1 MNRILIISKG
11 YPFYGGQSTTAYN
24 LHLFLNSKNIDS
36 KLLMLN
42 DFYGFR
48 DINHKKNEDRIKS
61 SSLGKLKYR
70 LLKMLTLITGNHYF
84 RLLLKVIP
92 AVKVIRRLL
101 IVTHVKIYLKKTKF
115 SPDLVICNT
124 SALYEDI
131 HKWFNKSIII
141 VGTNLLFYREL
152 ENKNGSLP
160 KSLIRNLNKS
170 VLIFNSELTRRIY
183 VDAGVNMFNSSVC
196 YFNFTPYAYGYS
208 KGFET
213 RKYDI
218 AFVSSIFNRKIKNAK
233 LSYSLF
239 NNFSD
244 SNKIAIG
251 SGSESFRDIKNTAI
265 MRLVS
270 QKEIAEVLSETKLLI
285 ITSYFDSS
293 PSILSEAVLNGCNVL
308 ASKNVGWHEVLNTKC
323 VIEDYEN
330 KDEWVS
336 KMKYL
341 IDNKVENN
349 IETQY
354 KDIFLAK
361 LINLSNDQI

>member
-1 MNRILIISKG
+1 
-11 YPFYGGQSTTAYN
+11 
-24 LHLFLNSKNIDS
+24 
-36 KLLMLN
+36 MLN

-48 DINHKKNEDRIKS
+48 DINHQKNEDRIKP

-70 LLKMLTLITGNHYF
+70 LLKMLTLITSNHYF
-84 RLLLKVIP
+84 RLLLKIIP
-92 AVKVIRRLL
+92 ADKIIRRLL
-101 IVTHVKIYLKKTKF
+101 IVTHIKIYLKKTKF

-160 KSLIRNLNKS
+160 KSLIHNLNKS
-170 VLIFNSELTRRIY
+170 LVIFNSELTRSIY
-183 VDAGVNMFNSSVC
+183 ESAGVIINNTSVY
-196 YFNFTPYAYGYS
+196 YFNFVPFINRFK

-213 RKYDI
+213 RKYNI
-218 AFVSSIFNRKIKNAK
+218 AFVASNFSRKIKNAK
-233 LSYSLF
+233 LSYALF

-244 SNKIAIG
+244 SNKIAVGI
-251 SGSESFRDIKNTAI
+251 GSESFRDIKNTATMSLI
-265 MRLVS
+265 S
-270 QKEIAEVLSETKLLI
+270 QKEIAKVLSETKLLI

-308 ASKNVGWHEVLNTKC
+308 VSKNVGWHEALNTKC

-330 KDEWVS
+330 NDEWVD

-341 IDNKVENN
+341 IDNKVENKKLLN
-349 IETQY
+349 IISDSKSRIY
-354 KDIFLAK
+354 DLIKRLA
-361 LINLSNDQI
+361 NS